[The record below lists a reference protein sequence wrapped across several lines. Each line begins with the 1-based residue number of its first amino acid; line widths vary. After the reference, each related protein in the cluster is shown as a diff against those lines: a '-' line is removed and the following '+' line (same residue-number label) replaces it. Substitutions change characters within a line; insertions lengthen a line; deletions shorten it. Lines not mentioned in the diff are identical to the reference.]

1 MKLATAEQRAASLK
15 IMEAVTALNQ
25 ALADA
30 GGEDIFVELRH
41 NPGSG
46 GRNGAYYVDKIE
58 TRETVLP

>member
-1 MKLATAEQRAASLK
+1 MAKPEQKTASGK
-15 IMEAVTALNQ
+15 VMDAVTSSNE
-25 ALADA
+25 ALANA
-30 GGEDIFVELRH
+30 GSEQIFVELKH

>member
-1 MKLATAEQRAASLK
+1 MAPPEQRAASGK
-15 IMEAVTALNQ
+15 IMDAVTALNK
-25 ALADA
+25 ALVDA
-30 GGEDIFVELRH
+30 GAEQIFVELKH